1 MQKEYSE
8 GLMDDTIS
16 GYKVPFL
23 FILVSVL
30 FVSAVVIITP
40 IISTVYTIDEASF
53 RIVVR
58 SGLIYKLGEDSP
70 YSGRIID
77 TLESKIIKYD
87 VLDGLKNGEF
97 SISTLEGNFSVRGYV
112 EKNKNVGSWEY
123 YYDDGRLESV
133 GSFEDDKPQ
142 GNWIWYYKSGKVK
155 SKGNYLS
162 GKAEG
167 SWFKYDERGNLKL
180 MIYYSNGEIVNEVKF
195 ILPQYI

>member
-1 MQKEYSE
+1 ME
-8 GLMDDTIS
+8 DTTN

-23 FILVSVL
+23 FILISVL

-40 IISTVYTIDEASF
+40 IVSTVYTIDEAFF

-70 YSGRIID
+70 YSGQIID
-77 TLESKIIKYD
+77 TLESKVIKYN
-87 VLDGLKNGEF
+87 VVNGLKHGEF
-97 SISTLEGNFSVRGYV
+97 SISTLGGNFSVRGFV

-123 YYDDGRLESV
+123 FYDDGSLESI
-133 GSFEDDKPQ
+133 GSFENDKPH
-142 GNWIWYYKSGKVK
+142 GNWIWYYKNGKVK

-167 SWFKYDERGNLKL
+167 RWIKYDERGNLNL
-180 MIYYSNGEIVNEVKF
+180 MIYYSNGEIVSEVKF
-195 ILPQYI
+195 SLPKSV